1 MSSMLKDRWSR
12 RLGLK
17 AEDWRKLWLMGPV
30 FLICGI
36 AEALNYNG
44 FMTLFNQR
52 FGSAYMPYIYVAEA
66 IVLPFE
72 AWFMTWLAGRLSK
85 PALMRAMYAIMT
97 GIVLANAAML
107 LGLRITGEDLRW
119 YYPILF
125 LSSNFVVRQQTILLW
140 SLAVDLCPTQ
150 QAKRLMPLFVG
161 GATLGGMAAGLITQ
175 LISPW
180 LGPDIV
186 YVLGPA
192 FLLAAAFNY
201 RKAIAVYL
209 VPLALKAS
217 KAADAETDSLS
228 SMDYFRRTLRSPFLL
243 SVLGL
248 MLVMPALY
256 FLMEFIFLNTAHT
269 AYPDEAEFGRM
280 FGVVTTILF
289 ALAFLLQLVSG
300 KLMAWLG
307 ASSMLTAISAV
318 YALAFVGA
326 WTLLGSPVAMAAV
339 AGGYMLTYLLI
350 YYSAEPSYQLFYKIL
365 PLQQR
370 DGFRYVAQGIATFA
384 GILLGAG
391 LQALHTGLGWGF
403 PALAAVGTCGAVVL
417 VALSWTVRQLYMKEL
432 VRSVHVLAL
441 TERDASE
448 SLQEI
453 LRNPRVMKTIHA
465 MLRQDGADAKEVA
478 LHIIGHAP
486 DAKFLPELLNL
497 LDEDNAKV
505 RTAALKAMNMSSAD
519 IGAMARVAS
528 LLEDPEQEV
537 RAIVVH
543 KIAQM
548 KHMPAQAFFFL
559 RMKLLDSEPMV
570 VAEAVKAMYSLQSAQ
585 SYEACNEAV
594 AQMLKA
600 GGESAVHGC
609 RVIAELRLDA
619 FATDVEKLLDDSRP
633 SVRVAA
639 TACLGLLGRAQV
651 AKIVYGRLET
661 ADQELYRASIS
672 ALADIGDRVID
683 LLRTKVEAAPPKTWQ
698 ASVIVLSRLLPD
710 ADVRGWLSE
719 QATAK
724 LGELESSARM
734 AAAFRVLGR
743 ADLAELATM
752 RQRDL
757 RTTVYGGCW
766 GILERLTDDQVVT
779 AIRTSIADADEET
792 RSGGLEVLAEGIGER
807 RLSQKLASALQA
819 DDDAHGAMTEEAAR
833 EAVEACKRSPDDWWR
848 EMAAEWAAGEERG
861 TMQEEQGM
869 LGRLK
874 KVVFLKKVP
883 FFADLTLEE
892 LGLIAAVATE
902 RRFGDGDKLLERGQA
917 NSEMYVVID
926 GNVELTSVS
935 AAGWEGTL
943 GVLAPGDVCGAT
955 SALDESASSV
965 TAQAFF
971 GEVHALAIEREEITR
986 LVRLYPEIG
995 IGLLRAS
1002 LARVRLLEEMMM
1014 KIDS

>member
-1 MSSMLKDRWSR
+1 MRKDRWSR

-17 AEDWRKLWLMGPV
+17 NEDWRKLWLMGPV

-52 FGSAYMPYIYVAEA
+52 FGSQYMPYIYVAEA

-97 GIVLANAAML
+97 GIVLVNAVTL
-107 LGLRITGEDLRW
+107 LGLRLSGESLRW

-150 QAKRLMPLFVG
+150 QAKRLMPLFVA
-161 GATLGGMAAGLITQ
+161 GATLGGVLAGLITQ
-175 LISPW
+175 LVSPW

-186 YVLGPA
+186 YVIGPV
-192 FLLAAAFNY
+192 FLLVASFNY
-201 RKAIAVYL
+201 RKAIAVFL
-209 VPLALKAS
+209 VPLTLKGV
-217 KAADAETDSLS
+217 KGAAEEADSLS
-228 SMDYFRRTLRSPFLL
+228 SMDYLRRTLRSPFLL
-243 SVLGL
+243 AVLGL
-248 MLVMPALY
+248 MIVMPALY
-256 FLMEFIFLNTAHT
+256 FLMEFIFLNTGHA
-269 AYPDEAEFGRM
+269 AYPNEAEFGRM
-280 FGVVTTILF
+280 FGVVTTVLF

-300 KLMAWLG
+300 RLMAWLG

-318 YALAFVGA
+318 YALSFVAA

-391 LQALHTGLGWGF
+391 LQSLHTVLGWSF
-403 PALAAVGTCGAVVL
+403 PVLAGVGAVGAIVL

-432 VRSVHVLAL
+432 VRSVNVLGL
-441 TERDASE
+441 SERDGTE
-448 SLQEI
+448 SLEEI
-453 LRNPRVMKTIHA
+453 LRNPRVMKTIHG
-465 MLRQDGADAKEVA
+465 MLRQGGSDAKEVA
-478 LHIIGHAP
+478 LHIIGHSP
-486 DAKFLPELLNL
+486 DAKLLPELLKL
-497 LDEDNAKV
+497 LDEENIRV
-505 RTAALKAMNMSSAD
+505 RTAALKAMDMSEAD
-519 IGAMARVAS
+519 LQALARVAS
-528 LLEDPEQEV
+528 LLEDPDQEV

-543 KIAQM
+543 RIAQM

-570 VAEAVKAMYSLQSAQ
+570 VAEAVKAMYSLRSAQ
-585 SYEACNEAV
+585 SYEACNEAI
-594 AQMLKA
+594 AQMLKT

-609 RVIAELRLDA
+609 RVIAELRMDA
-619 FATDVEKLLDDSRP
+619 FAVEVESLLDDARA

-639 TACLGLLGRAQV
+639 TSCLGALGRSQV
-651 AKIVYGRLET
+651 AEVVYGRLET
-661 ADQELYRASIS
+661 ADQELYRASIE
-672 ALADIGDRVID
+672 ALADMGDRVVE
-683 LLRTKVEAAPPKTWQ
+683 LLRSKLDTAPPKTWQ

-710 ADVRGWLSE
+710 AEARGWLTDA
-719 QATAK
+719 ATAK
-724 LGELESSARM
+724 LGELESSGKI
-734 AAAFRVLGR
+734 AAAFHVLGR
-743 ADLAELATM
+743 ADLGELAAM

-757 RTTVYGGCW
+757 RTTVYGGGW
-766 GILERLTDDQVVT
+766 GILERLTDEQVVA
-779 AIRTSIADADEET
+779 AIRTSVADEDEET

-807 RLSQKLASALQA
+807 RLSQKLAAALQA
-819 DDDAHGAMTEEAAR
+819 EDDTYGAMTEEAAR
-833 EAVEACKRSPDDWWR
+833 ETIAACRRSADDWWR
-848 EMAAEWAAGEERG
+848 EMAVEWAAGEERG

-902 RRFGDGDKLLERGQA
+902 RRFADGDKLLERGQS
-917 NSEMYVVID
+917 NEEMYVVVD

-971 GEVHALAIEREEITR
+971 GEVHVLAIRREEITR